1 MECNQALTA
10 IRQYLTE
17 SPILASLETSET
29 LYLYIVV
36 FDVSVSVV
44 LFREDEHRKQ
54 RPIFFINKSM
64 SKAKTQYTRLEQA
77 ALALRI
83 DAKKFHPYFQA
94 HPITILTNLP
104 LRSTIHKPNLSRR
117 MARWAVEPSEFDI
130 QYKPRLALKG

>member
-83 DAKKFHPYFQA
+83 DAKKFHP
-94 HPITILTNLP
+94 ITILTNLP